1 MTTAESFPMPA
12 GSDSELA
19 TIRLFQPGEPPPK
32 TKPERTLE
40 AAFAKLV
47 KPKMLQ
53 RSRKPGTIRDIE
65 RALEK
70 WREYWTAQMKT
81 DTRISDPCVLSN
93 VKVRH
98 MERWQTHLLKEL
110 QLSPP
115 TVNRYLGSIRQ
126 VLVAAESRGI
136 VKRRPKV
143 ERLPTHAAKKFYLTI
158 EQVESLWSAAGA
170 ATWPQCPGMSPG
182 DWWRCALVL
191 YWVYG
196 FRTQELIA
204 FQTGKQSLCWSAI
217 SLEAETPNPEGTAR
231 NALGWLVYTPQKQ
244 SWAKPQP
251 LYLPLIPATRAA
263 IDRLR
268 AAAVHRDGELVAGAR
283 IFPLGTAHKSLYR
296 QWRAWQTRA
305 KVATKA
311 GTPFLLKSLRKSAA
325 TYLEKHRKGL
335 GAAVCGWA
343 DREISQVMQT
353 HYAVNELELVDELA
367 TYPTPECFKKL
378 GVGSTQLELDF

>member
-1 MTTAESFPMPA
+1 MSTAEPLP
-12 GSDSELA
+12 DCIP
-19 TIRLFQPGEPPPK
+19 TPIIRLFNPADSQPPPPK
-32 TKPERTLE
+32 PKRQRTLE
-40 AAFAKLV
+40 EAFAKLV

-53 RSRKPGTIRDIE
+53 RARKPGTIRDIE

-70 WREYWTAQMKT
+70 WREYWTAQMEI
-81 DTRISDPCVLSN
+81 DTRISDPCVLAN

-98 MERWQTHLLKEL
+98 LERWQTHLLKEL
-110 QLSPP
+110 ELSAP
-115 TVNRYLGSIRQ
+115 TVNRYLGAIRQ

-143 ERLPTHAAKKFYLTI
+143 ERLPTHAAKKFYMTL
-158 EQVESLWSAAGA
+158 EQVEAMWSAAGA
-170 ATWPQCPGMSPG
+170 ATWPRCPGLSPG

-204 FQTGKQSLCWSAI
+204 FQIGKTALHWSAI
-217 SLEAETPNPEGTAR
+217 SFEAETPNPEGTAR
-231 NALGWLVYTPQKQ
+231 NALGWLTYTPQKQ

-268 AAAVHRDGELVAGAR
+268 TAAAYRGNLDGPL
-283 IFPLGTAHKSLYR
+283 FPLGTAHKSLYR
-296 QWRAWQTRA
+296 EWKAWQTRA

-311 GTPFLLKSLRKSAA
+311 GGPFLLKSLRKSAA

-343 DREISQVMQT
+343 DREISQVMAT
-353 HYAVNELELVDELA
+353 HYAVSELELVEQLA
-367 TYPTPECFKKL
+367 TYPVPECFKKL
-378 GVGSTQLELDF
+378 GGGSSQLELF